1 MKATE
6 LNQLKSFLSET
17 RKVVITTHKGPDG
30 DAMGSSLALF
40 NYLLKKGHSVHV
52 ITPNDYPIFLKWMKG
67 EEYVIEYCFHE
78 EKAKKITESAELIFC
93 LDFNTLSRI
102 DTYAPI
108 VERSNA
114 LKVLIDHHQQP
125 DTFDFN
131 FSDASASST
140 AQLIF
145 EFLELLDD
153 TEEIDQ
159 DIAECLY
166 AGIMTDTGNFRFN
179 SVCSKTHQVVS
190 FLIEKGARNDWVYD
204 KIHDNNSVNR
214 LKLLGYCLS
223 EKMEVLSDLG
233 VSIITLTQ
241 KELQRFN
248 FKKGDTEGVVNY
260 ALSIEGINVAAFMVE
275 RDGIIKI
282 SFRSKGD
289 ISVNQLARDHFNG
302 GGHIN
307 AAGGSASTMQEAITK
322 FKRNISNY
330 INN

>member
-1 MKATE
+1 M
-6 LNQLKSFLSET
+6 F
-17 RKVVITTHKGPDG
+17 
-30 DAMGSSLALF
+30 
-40 NYLLKKGHSVHV
+40 Y
-52 ITPNDYPIFLKWMKG
+52 
-67 EEYVIEYCFHE
+67 E

-108 VERSNA
+108 VESSNA

-131 FSDASASST
+131 FSDTSACST

-145 EFLELLDD
+145 EFLELLGD
-153 TEEIDQ
+153 TDEIDQ

-179 SVCSKTHQVVS
+179 SVSSKTHQVVS
-190 FLIEKGARNDWVYD
+190 FLMEKGARNDWVYD

-223 EKMEVLSDLG
+223 EKMEVMSDLG
-233 VSIITLTQ
+233 VAIITLTQ
-241 KELQRFN
+241 EELQRFN

-260 ALSIEGINVAAFMVE
+260 ALSIEGVNVAAFMVE

-307 AAGGSASTMQEAITK
+307 AAGGAAHTMEEAITI
-322 FKRNISNY
+322 FKRIIPNY